1 MKRLIILLFCGVLA
15 FGITQ
20 AKTVEPVPKY
30 STEFMQLHT
39 FDFVADLMVV
49 NADVFTPLVSQDVT
63 YFALQNSFVVKA
75 YKENICL
82 KPPLLRCI
90 QFSYFSNYN
99 YCFILHRFDKYSFK
113 KPFTYIKE
121 PVGKVQK
128 NCIRFKFYNKK
139 ALFARLFYMF

>member
-1 MKRLIILLFCGVLA
+1 MKRLIILLLGVFA
-15 FGITQ
+15 FVGITH

-49 NADVFTPLVSQDVT
+49 NTDVITPLVSQEVT
-63 YFALQNSFVVKA
+63 YFALQNYFVVKA
-75 YKENICL
+75 YKENTFL
-82 KPPLLRCI
+82 KPPLQRFS

-99 YCFILHRFDKYSFK
+99 YCFTFNRFDKYSFK

-121 PVGKVQK
+121 PVSKYRRTV
-128 NCIRFKFYNKK
+128 
-139 ALFARLFYMF
+139 